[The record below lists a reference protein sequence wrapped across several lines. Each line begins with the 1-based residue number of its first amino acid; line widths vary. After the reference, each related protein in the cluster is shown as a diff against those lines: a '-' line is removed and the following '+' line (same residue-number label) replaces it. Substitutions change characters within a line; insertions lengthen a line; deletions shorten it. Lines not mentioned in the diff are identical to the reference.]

1 MLSPVESDTEREPKA
16 GITWDPNIKFEDS
29 EPRSEQSSTTNDSP
43 ETSMSPSSKSESP
56 PTLPRKEKFKTLVRI
71 NPKPV
76 VKVLRGFERS
86 SSGPPTVP
94 YDIPVKKYEW
104 KRYFIREPLKSA
116 MKRTKD
122 KSPKDPSIFPLM
134 PSPKV
139 PNRRISLK
147 QAVDVDKKPSR
158 SRPVS
163 LPQPD
168 PSITQTLLSPERVST
183 PQSMKDTSS
192 TLPHVP
198 ISTTDSVNILT
209 DRLLPK
215 LPKDTEASASPSVQ
229 PEDPEDKGISFP
241 LDWEELLLLETKKS
255 ELSKPPTEP
264 KIPSLIKKPPKS
276 LQKHLKRSLTWLVLP
291 ETQLPP
297 ILPKHSTKRPSKDSS
312 SMPPTQLPPV
322 ESCDTILTAS
332 PKEHGTLPLKFEKM
346 SLGSPVQSSVLLEK
360 VLKIP
365 NKKAIKY
372 KPVDIHIGSQYQV
385 SVYVSI

>member
-1 MLSPVESDTEREPKA
+1 MLSPVDSDTEREPKA

-43 ETSMSPSSKSESP
+43 ETSMSPPSKSENP

-71 NPKPV
+71 NPKPI
-76 VKVLRGFERS
+76 VKVLRGFERA

-116 MKRTKD
+116 MKRAKD
-122 KSPKDPSIFPLM
+122 KSPKDPSIFSLM
-134 PSPKV
+134 PSP
-139 PNRRISLK
+139 NRIRSLK

-158 SRPVS
+158 LRPVL

-168 PSITQTLLSPERVST
+168 SSITQILLSPEHVST
-183 PQSMKDTSS
+183 LQSMKDTTS
-192 TLPHVP
+192 TLPHIP

-229 PEDPEDKGISFP
+229 QEPDPEDKGISFP
-241 LDWEELLLLETKKS
+241 SDWEELLLLETKKS
-255 ELSKPPTEP
+255 ELSKSPTEP

-276 LQKHLKRSLTWLVLP
+276 LQKHLKRSLTWSVLP

-312 SMPPTQLPPV
+312 SMPSTQLPPIK
-322 ESCDTILTAS
+322 SCDQMLTAS

-346 SLGSPVQSSVLLEK
+346 SLGSPVQSSISLEK
-360 VLKIP
+360 ALKIP

>member
-43 ETSMSPSSKSESP
+43 ETSMSPPSKSESP

-76 VKVLRGFERS
+76 VKVLRGFERA

-134 PSPKV
+134 PLPKV
-139 PNRRISLK
+139 PNRIRSLK
-147 QAVDVDKKPSR
+147 QAVDVDQPPLR
-158 SRPVS
+158 PRPVL

-168 PSITQTLLSPERVST
+168 PSITQMRGTTSTLL
-183 PQSMKDTSS
+183 
-192 TLPHVP
+192 HVP
-198 ISTTDSVNILT
+198 ISTADSVNILT
-209 DRLLPK
+209 DSINMLLPK
-215 LPKDTEASASPSVQ
+215 LPKDTEASASPSMQ
-229 PEDPEDKGISFP
+229 PVDPEDKGISFS

-264 KIPSLIKKPPKS
+264 TIPSLIKKPPKS
-276 LQKHLKRSLTWLVLP
+276 LQKHLKRSLTWSVLP

-297 ILPKHSTKRPSKDSS
+297 ILPKHSTKRSSKDSS
-312 SMPPTQLPPV
+312 SMPPTQVPPI
-322 ESCDTILTAS
+322 ESCDTMLTAS
-332 PKEHGTLPLKFEKM
+332 PREHGTLPLKVEKM
-346 SLGSPVQSSVLLEK
+346 SLESPVVSLEK
-360 VLKIP
+360 ALKIP
-365 NKKAIKY
+365 SKKTIKY